1 MCAMGPYCLEEFA
14 DYIYLGNFTQSKY
27 ISTNASFK
35 VGGICILRLWKVHS
49 VPVS

>member
-1 MCAMGPYCLEEFA
+1 MGPYCLEGFA

-27 ISTNASFK
+27 INTNASFK
-35 VGGICILRLWKVHS
+35 VGGIVRLRLRKLHS